1 MSFRRIR
8 ILLLLG
14 ILVLTL
20 GLTSLERF
28 MVREWRAPLDVA
40 IYPINGDGSK
50 EAADYIHALRPEDFA
65 AINAFLIRETRRYGL
80 RQRVSMTLSLEPEM
94 PEIPPPPPIN
104 RSVLKTMAWSLK
116 LRWWVYQHSGQMW
129 PQLGKIRIY
138 VLYHK
143 AEPGKALAHSLG
155 LQKGLIGVVHAFAD
169 PQQTAQNNIVIAHE
183 MLHTLGAT
191 DKYDADGRPV
201 YPIGYAE
208 PELPQS
214 QRRHEA
220 EIMAGRIALPDGR
233 NVMPASLGQCVI
245 GPTTA
250 NEINL
255 NEAFSNSYAR

>member
-1 MSFRRIR
+1 MFRRIR

-14 ILVLTL
+14 VLVLTL

-28 MVREWRAPLDVA
+28 MVREWRAPLDVVL
-40 IYPINGDGSK
+40 YPINGDGS
-50 EAADYIHALRPEDFA
+50 EAAAGYIRALKSEDFSE
-65 AINAFLIRETRRYGL
+65 INAFLVRETRRYGL
-80 RQRVSMTLSLEPEM
+80 QQRVSMTLTLEPEM
-94 PEIPPPPPIN
+94 KDLPPPPPQDRNIF
-104 RSVLKTMAWSLK
+104 KTMAWSLK
-116 LRWWVYQHSGQMW
+116 LRWWTYQHSGQMW

-143 AEPGKALAHSLG
+143 AEPGKALVHSLG

-191 DKYDADGRPV
+191 DKYDSDGRPV

-208 PELPQS
+208 PELPEN
-214 QRRHEA
+214 QRRREA

-233 NVMPASLGQCVI
+233 NVMSASLAQCVI
-245 GPTTA
+245 GSTTA
-250 NEINL
+250 HEINL
-255 NEAFSNSYAR
+255 NEAFSNNYAR